1 MKTLFIIYHEDL
13 EEQVCGILQRGMFI
27 TRYTRVDDVVGAH
40 MIEVEKMTGH
50 MAERRNRLILVMG
63 EEKTIADIVAELQ
76 VLRNKEGHGL
86 RGFVVDALQV
96 F

>member
-13 EEQVCGILQRGMFI
+13 EDQVCGILQRGMFI
-27 TRYTRVDDVVGAH
+27 TRYTRVDDVIGAH
-40 MIEVEKMTGH
+40 MVEVEKMTGY
-50 MAERRNRLILVMG
+50 MTDRRNRLILVIAD
-63 EEKTIADIVAELQ
+63 EKTIGDIVAELQ

>member
-1 MKTLFIIYHEDL
+1 
-13 EEQVCGILQRGMFI
+13 
-27 TRYTRVDDVVGAH
+27 
-40 MIEVEKMTGH
+40 
-50 MAERRNRLILVMG
+50 MG